1 MDTTLIRFVCG
12 GLVILFGAAI
22 YMRRRRSVE

>member
-1 MDTTLIRFVCG
+1 MDSTLIRLVCG
-12 GLVILFGAAI
+12 VFAILLGAAI

>member
-1 MDTTLIRFVCG
+1 MDSVLIRVICG
-12 GLVILFGAAI
+12 VLAILLGAAI